1 MPTLSCKPAGVC
13 CIPSISA
20 CVLPSRH
27 MSLTDLPFC
36 TSVIELIAFCCGLLV
51 SLSHGEQQ
59 EVEQEQREQKVWQ
72 GVPVA

>member
-1 MPTLSCKPAGVC
+1 
-13 CIPSISA
+13 
-20 CVLPSRH
+20 

-72 GVPVA
+72 GVPLA